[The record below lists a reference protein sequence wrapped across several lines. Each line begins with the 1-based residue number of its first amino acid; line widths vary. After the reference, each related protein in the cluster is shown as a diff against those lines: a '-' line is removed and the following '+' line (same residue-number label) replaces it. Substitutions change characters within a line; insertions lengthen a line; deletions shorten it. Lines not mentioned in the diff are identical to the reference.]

1 MRPRGDKDSP
11 LRVCIVGGG
20 PSGILSVRQMLDEG
34 FQPIVYEMSSS
45 LGGLWAYRDHS
56 EEGVPSI
63 MWSTV
68 FNSSK
73 EISAFSDFPPPKE
86 TPNYMQHTKVLEY
99 IRSYADH
106 FGITSKIRLR
116 HEVLRVTQAED
127 YDSTGRWDVVVKDL
141 NGGVDRRE
149 TFDAVLVASG
159 HNGFPNVPTFK
170 GIEKFKGKIVHTH
183 SLKDAEQFKD
193 RRVAVVGIGN
203 SGIDAAVDVSRVA
216 AEVYLSSR
224 GGVWMLKRLGPN
236 GMPHDAALSTRAMD
250 FRKRLLPTC
259 MNLEKSE
266 ARFNNYF
273 SHEAYGLRPK
283 NRVNSQRISMSD
295 VLPSLILSGI
305 VILKRNVVEFAEDG
319 VLFEND
325 KEVTKLDAVIL
336 ATGYQIKFPMLSED
350 VMPVVD
356 KQVQLYK
363 HVFPPGLEH
372 PTLAII
378 GLVKGA
384 GSPLPLIELQAR
396 WVAQLLT
403 GKCKLPPHPDMYQDI
418 ARKRAA
424 LRRRYGSSYDAILH
438 VDRMKYMD
446 ELADKIGA
454 SPRMLKYFFT
464 DHKLFRA
471 LLGPCVPYQF
481 RLEGPHSWTGAR
493 DAVLGSQMRM
503 LYPLNSNCT
512 SFQTKKRGFSRFNI
526 FLAVIAIFIAFFV
539 YN

>member
-1 MRPRGDKDSP
+1 M
-11 LRVCIVGGG
+11 C
-20 PSGILSVRQMLDEG
+20 
-34 FQPIVYEMSSS
+34 
-45 LGGLWAYRDHS
+45 
-56 EEGVPSI
+56 
-63 MWSTV
+63 T
-68 FNSSK
+68 
-73 EISAFSDFPPPKE
+73 SDFPPPKE

-116 HEVLRVTQAED
+116 HEVLQVTQAED
-127 YDSTGRWDVVVKDL
+127 YDATGRWDVVVKDL
-141 NGGVDRRE
+141 NGNVERRE

-159 HNGFPNVPTFK
+159 HNGFSNVPTFK
-170 GIEKFKGKIVHTH
+170 GMEKFKGKIVHTH
-183 SLKDAEQFKD
+183 SLKDAEQFKA

-203 SGIDAAVDVSRVA
+203 SGIDAAVDASHVA

-236 GMPHDAALSTRAMD
+236 GMPYDAALLTRAMD
-250 FRKRLLPTC
+250 LKKRLVPTC
-259 MNLEKSE
+259 MILEKRES
-266 ARFNNYF
+266 RFNNYF
-273 SHEAYGLRPK
+273 SHEAYGLRLK
-283 NRVNSQRISMSD
+283 NRVNSERVSMSD

-305 VILKRNVVEFAEDG
+305 VILKRNVIEFAEDG

-336 ATGYQIKFPMLSED
+336 ATGYKIKFPMLSEE
-350 VMPVVD
+350 VIPVVD

-363 HVFPPGLEH
+363 HVFPPVLER

-378 GLVKGA
+378 GLLMTN

-396 WVAQLLT
+396 WVAQLLA
-403 GKCKLPPHPDMYQDI
+403 GKCKLPPHPEMYQDI
-418 ARKRAA
+418 ARERAA
-424 LRRRYGSSYDAILH
+424 LRRHYGNSYDTTLR
-438 VDRMKYMD
+438 VDWMEYMD
-446 ELADKIGA
+446 DLADKIGA

-503 LYPLNSNCT
+503 LYPLNSDCT
-512 SFQTKKRGFSRFNI
+512 SFHTKRRSFPRFCI
-526 FLAVIAIFIAFFV
+526 LLSVIILFIAFFV